1 VGTTTGSR
9 EEAKAMFEFTQRG
22 IVRPVLHKGLL
33 SEVEKYLDLI
43 AEGKLLGKIVLN
55 IDL

>member
-1 VGTTTGSR
+1 MGTTTGSR